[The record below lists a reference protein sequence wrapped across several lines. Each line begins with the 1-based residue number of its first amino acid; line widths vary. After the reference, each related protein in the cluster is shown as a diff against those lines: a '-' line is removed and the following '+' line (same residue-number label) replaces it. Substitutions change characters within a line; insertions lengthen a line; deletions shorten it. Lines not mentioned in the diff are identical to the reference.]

1 YPIGAEFHIPHGL
14 ANSIMFEAVMKRN
27 YGAIPERF
35 NEIAGIIAGRTIRS
49 KEEFLNVIRR
59 IKEEVNIKE
68 TLSDFGVKE
77 NNVPHLAKQA
87 MKVTRLLEPNPVV
100 ITEKMATEIYRESL

>member
-1 YPIGAEFHIPHGL
+1 
-14 ANSIMFEAVMKRN
+14 V
-27 YGAIPERF
+27 
-35 NEIAGIIAGRTIRS
+35 EIA
-49 KEEFLNVIRR
+49 
-59 IKEEVNIKE
+59 IKE

-100 ITEKMATEIYRESL
+100 ITEEMAKEIYWESL